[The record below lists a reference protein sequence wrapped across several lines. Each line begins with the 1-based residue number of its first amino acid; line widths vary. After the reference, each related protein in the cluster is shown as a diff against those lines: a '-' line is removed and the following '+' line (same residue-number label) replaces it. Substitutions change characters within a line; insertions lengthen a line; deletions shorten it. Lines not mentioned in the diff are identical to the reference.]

1 MVRRSLVV
9 VAVIAALAVT
19 AGPASMAGAQQY
31 PPGGFFIS
39 LSATTVVPGQTI
51 DVNGAVSPGA
61 SAVTFTFFSVAQS
74 LGSVTPAADGT
85 FDASVTIP
93 TDAELG
99 SHTLVAN
106 DNTGLEVSAA
116 VTVVAAGAGE
126 GAGAGA
132 GAGTGTGAGDLPR
145 TGDDTSIPLARIAA
159 VLVAAGGAALY
170 FGRRRRS
177 APDPADVNA
186 GV

>member
-31 PPGGFFIS
+31 PPGGFFLS

-61 SAVTFTFFSVAQS
+61 STVTFTFFSVAQS

-116 VTVVAAGAGE
+116 LTVVAAGAGE

-132 GAGTGTGAGDLPR
+132 GAGAGDLPR

-170 FGRRRRS
+170 LARRRRDNAS
-177 APDPADVNA
+177 DPVDVS
-186 GV
+186 V